1 MDAHAPS
8 TPWTILSIPWSGT
21 SPSNPSINQATTRR
35 ANVSDFAADFLCGI
49 ASGTGIGKHLSST
62 PSPMIAANN
71 LKKRLL
77 SVLSITQFAARH
89 SVAEETT
96 FQKRPEAPL
105 KSKEK
110 QYGTF
115 LLVHIY
121 IYIYII
127 YLYIPAYLLYVVYVT
142 YTWGNLWCAWICMY
156 ISIYVYIYIYI
167 YAPYMLYIEHIVT
180 IGLPQGPNAAERELC
195 SASKRFRRS
204 DRSALAWY
212 SMIEP

>member
-21 SPSNPSINQATTRR
+21 SHRNPSINQATTRR
-35 ANVSDFAADFLCGI
+35 ANVSDFAADFLCGT

-77 SVLSITQFAARH
+77 SVLSTTQFAARH
-89 SVAEETT
+89 SVASDNVSEEAGGSLEIQRKTIWYL
-96 FQKRPEAPL
+96 FSGA
-105 KSKEK
+105 
-110 QYGTF
+110 
-115 LLVHIY
+115 HIY
-121 IYIYII
+121 VYII
-127 YLYIPAYLLYVVYVT
+127 YLYIPVYLLYVLYVT
-142 YTWGNLWCAWICMY
+142 YTWGNLWC
-156 ISIYVYIYIYI
+156 VRD
-167 YAPYMLYIEHIVT
+167 

-204 DRSALAWY
+204 DRSALANVA
-212 SMIEP
+212 